1 MCIFQHEF
9 DRDYEDCSFT
19 EQFVIDNIRGKY
31 RKLQNKSEEH
41 RCDEIDAMVFANEY
55 AFSRAYAMA

>member
-1 MCIFQHEF
+1 MKMFQHEF
-9 DRDYEDCSFT
+9 DRDYEECSFT
-19 EQFVIDNIRGKY
+19 EQFAIDSVRKY

-41 RCDEIDAMVFANEY
+41 RCDEIDAKVFANEY